1 MAERPDTLAGALRE
15 AAEWLDLADVAFD
28 VLAEIGGVAHGPIAP
43 SSDEIQRELRAMA
56 DVLDD
61 PFMAGS
67 KALLDYR
74 WKTLV

>member
-1 MAERPDTLAGALRE
+1 MTKRPDTLAGALRE
-15 AAEWLDLADVAFD
+15 AAEWLDLADEAFAL
-28 VLAEIGGVAHGPIAP
+28 LAEIGERGHLIGGGG
-43 SSDEIQRELRAMA
+43 DEIQRELRAMA